1 MDMRGMVGRNLV
13 ILSMLLLLLVLW
25 QASIWLF
32 EVRPFI
38 LPSPQSVLDAL
49 WQNPHFYLRN
59 TWATLEVT
67 LIGFVISVVLGVAI
81 ALLIIQSR
89 TIEDSLLTVLVA
101 MNSLPKVALAPL
113 FVIWFG
119 TGVESKIVVV
129 VTIAIFPIVIDTVLG
144 LKSVEPDA
152 LNMARAMR
160 TSRLKT
166 LWYIR
171 LPNALPSLFAG
182 MKVSISLALIGAI
195 VAEFV
200 AGNIGLGNAI
210 LTGQGIF
217 NTAQV
222 FACILLLALLGIVLF
237 FLIGMAERRFV
248 PWHASTR
255 SHESEVPARKG
266 AKIKSLRVATN
277 RT

>member
-1 MDMRGMVGRNLV
+1 MYRNLLGRHV
-13 ILSMLLLLLVLW
+13 TVVGIVLLLLVLW
-25 QASIWLF
+25 QISMWLF
-32 EVRPFI
+32 EFRPFI
-38 LPSPQSVLDAL
+38 IPSPESVFNTL
-49 WQNPHFYLRN
+49 WNNPYFYLRN

-67 LIGFVISVVLGVAI
+67 LIGFAIAVVLGVATAI
-81 ALLIIQSR
+81 LIIQSQ
-89 TIEDSLLTVLVA
+89 TVEDSLLTCLVA
-101 MNSLPKVALAPL
+101 LNSLPKVALAPL

-119 TGVESKIVVV
+119 TGAESKVLVV

-144 LKSVEPDA
+144 LKSIEPDA
-152 LNMARAMR
+152 LNMAKAMR

-200 AGNIGLGNAI
+200 AGNVGLGNAI
-210 LTGQGIF
+210 LTAQGVF

-222 FACILLLALLGIVLF
+222 FACILLLALLGIALF
-237 FLIGMAERRFV
+237 FLVGMAERQFV
-248 PWHASTR
+248 PWHPSNRSQEHRAPADRRSQVKHAQAAASST
-255 SHESEVPARKG
+255 
-266 AKIKSLRVATN
+266 
-277 RT
+277 